1 MTNSEALLAKVGY
14 PLTDNAIKLAL
25 EGRELDHA
33 DIYAAL
39 QNVQAFDL
47 AYADALVMLITQPNS
62 ISEGGYSVSA
72 GDRKTLAEMA
82 NKIYLKYGKASPLE
96 NPKPKATFVQ
106 RW

>member
-14 PLTDNAIKLAL
+14 PLSEDAIHLAL
-25 EGRELDHA
+25 EGRELDPV
-33 DIYAAL
+33 DIFVAL
-39 QNVQAFDL
+39 ENVQAFDL
-47 AYADALVMLITQPNS
+47 AYADALVMILTQPNS

-72 GDRKTLAEMA
+72 GDRKMLAEMA
-82 NKIYLKYGKASPLE
+82 NKNFLKYGKASPLE